1 MIVILLVVII
11 FILAPWLISVVVAM
25 AAIYGVWVMF
35 IAAIAAALLVLLGI
49 FFTVRALFFPKKTA
63 GDLLA
68 VKNKE
73 FNRRYMEQA
82 AAERR
87 LREQEETDR
96 DEGNGSTDER
106 DAVVIP
112 ATAAHSPRMIS
123 CPHCTESIPKYGLWC
138 PACGKDPKLI

>member
-11 FILAPWLISVVVAM
+11 FILAPWLIGVVVAM
-25 AAIYGVWVMF
+25 AAAYGVWVMF
-35 IAAIAAALLVLLGI
+35 IAAAAAALLVLLGI
-49 FFTVRALFFPKKTA
+49 AFIVRALFFPKKTA

-82 AAERR
+82 AAERQ
-87 LREQEETDR
+87 LRGPVETSGQTV
-96 DEGNGSTDER
+96 EAPTTDLEAR
-106 DAVVIP
+106 CTTVKAV
-112 ATAAHSPRMIS
+112 HSPLMIV